1 MTPNAHSL
9 LESLANEGSQH
20 AATDPDSAF
29 KVKLKEDEI
38 SSALK
43 PSTSAPVKQSETLRE
58 VQ

>member
-43 PSTSAPVKQSETLRE
+43 PSISAPVKQSETL
-58 VQ
+58 